1 MLCDIPAAWRTGN
14 ALKYYVLDLKEG
26 VLHYFILSLFIIPII
41 YTTILLNKKNA
52 SYFSC
57 VVYLSIV
64 VNHLSDDNPFFF
76 VMDRS
81 FDTLIGIAVGL
92 VINLISQGICDI
104 GTACG

>member
-1 MLCDIPAAWRTGN
+1 M
-14 ALKYYVLDLKEG
+14 LDLKEG